1 MMTAARKL
9 ETSRT
14 DKALAVGDQ
23 PHLPFELPPLPYDKS
38 ALEPTVS
45 ADTLNYHHGKH
56 HKAYIDKTNELAKKA
71 GMENKSLVEII
82 KAAAGKDDKDSKTLF
97 NNAAQAWNHTFYWHS
112 MKPKGGGKPTGKLA
126 ATIEKDF
133 GSFEA
138 FAKEFTEAATTQFGS
153 GWAWLVV
160 DGGKLKVM
168 KTGNAETPIAKGK
181 TPLITIDVWEHAY
194 YLDYQNKR
202 PDYVKAWLEKVVNWE
217 FAAENFAS
225 AK

>member
-1 MMTAARKL
+1 MTAARKM
-9 ETSRT
+9 ETPRT

-23 PHLPFELPPLPYDKS
+23 PHVPFELPPLPYDKS

-71 GMENKSLVEII
+71 GMEGKSLVEII
-82 KAAAGKDDKDSKTLF
+82 TATAGKDDKDSKKLF

-112 MKPKGGGKPTGKLA
+112 MKPKGGGKPTGALA
-126 ATIEKDF
+126 AAIDKGF
-133 GSFEA
+133 GSFDA

-168 KTGNAETPIAKGK
+168 KTGNADTPVAYGK

-202 PDYVKAWLEKVVNWE
+202 PDYVKAWLENVANWE
-217 FAAENFAS
+217 FAAENFGG

>member
-1 MMTAARKL
+1 MTAVRKL
-9 ETSRT
+9 ETDTSH
-14 DKALAVGDQ
+14 AAAVGDQ
-23 PHLPFELPPLPYDKS
+23 AHVPFELRKLPYDKS

-45 ADTLNYHHGKH
+45 AETLDYHHGKH
-56 HKAYIDKTNELAKKA
+56 HKAYIDKTNELARKA
-71 GMENKSLVEII
+71 GMEKKSLVEII
-82 KAAAGKDDKDSKTLF
+82 HATAGKDDKDSKTLF

-112 MKPKGGGKPTGKLA
+112 MKPKGGGKPAAKLA
-126 ATIEKDF
+126 AAIDKDF
-133 GSFEA
+133 GSFDA

-168 KTGNAETPIAKGK
+168 KTGNAETPIAMGK